1 MVTGLNTGKILI
13 RIELEMH
20 RFPRARY
27 SSQAIR
33 KVLSVLLVILM
44 IEVSLACVITHDNPV
59 GLTRIADIKAGK
71 IPVGANVTVK
81 GKITQV
87 IVWPMSLNSQSVT
100 ISDGRNNITFSWSR
114 SIVHHGWS
122 IFVRG
127 TVHSGHRLTNVI
139 SVERVWLF
147 P

>member
-1 MVTGLNTGKILI
+1 MLI
-13 RIELEMH
+13 RIELEMR
-20 RFPRARY
+20 RFPRVRY

-33 KVLSVLLVILM
+33 KVLSVLLVMLM
-44 IEVSLACVITHDNPV
+44 VEVSLACVYIHDNPV
-59 GLTRIADIKAGK
+59 GLTRIDDINAGN
-71 IPVGANVTVK
+71 IPVGANVTLK
-81 GKITQV
+81 GRITQV
-87 IVWPMSLNSQSVT
+87 IVWHMLLNSQSVT

-114 SIVHHGWS
+114 SIVNHGWS
-122 IFVRG
+122 ILVRG